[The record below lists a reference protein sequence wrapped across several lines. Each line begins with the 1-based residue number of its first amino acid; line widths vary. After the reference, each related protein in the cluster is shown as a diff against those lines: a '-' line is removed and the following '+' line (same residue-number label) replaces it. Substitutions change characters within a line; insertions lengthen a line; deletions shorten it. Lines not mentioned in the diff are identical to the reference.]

1 MVCQRKL
8 KRFTKHL
15 AVARN
20 RGIDVITNE
29 VSNRATP
36 SLVGFGPKS
45 RTLGE
50 PAKTN
55 EISNFKN
62 TVGSLKRIIGRSFSD
77 PEILEIENKYI
88 SAQLVDVKGGV
99 GAQVQYLGDSEVF
112 TSTQLTAAVFFLHI
126 ILLN

>member
-1 MVCQRKL
+1 L